1 MGCNCKTREEID
13 RLYEAFGEKKKL
25 PKKPKFKDYIRYYVG
40 NSFLFVLFLCMFPIM
55 FVYILLILFWRESH
69 RLHVKD
75 FDFTRIVSK

>member
-55 FVYILLILFWRESH
+55 FVYILLIYFGGRVIGYMLKILILQE
-69 RLHVKD
+69 
-75 FDFTRIVSK
+75 